1 MLPGSGYVRGIYQGF
16 PDRWTGRYGLEVR
29 CGRVSIRP
37 NDSWYF
43 KQSALIDRSR
53 YSESET
59 HSNCGWK
66 GECRVSHCVVLPRI
80 SSSSRNLEAYIPR
93 ETSLIL
99 GQASYY
105 NYKTDDGETI
115 KDIAW

>member
-1 MLPGSGYVRGIYQGF
+1 MSTDVCWRVWDTFRRIYRGI
-16 PDRWTGRYGLEVR
+16 PDRWTERYGLEVR
-29 CGRVSIRP
+29 CGRISIRP

-66 GECRVSHCVVLPRI
+66 GECCDPHYGVLPRM
-80 SSSSRNLEAYIPR
+80 S
-93 ETSLIL
+93 
-99 GQASYY
+99 G
-105 NYKTDDGETI
+105 
-115 KDIAW
+115 